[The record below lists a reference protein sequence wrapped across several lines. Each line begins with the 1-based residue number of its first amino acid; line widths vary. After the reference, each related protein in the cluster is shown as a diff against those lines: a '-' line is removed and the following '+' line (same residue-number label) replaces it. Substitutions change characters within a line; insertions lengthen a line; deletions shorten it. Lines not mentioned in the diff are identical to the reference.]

1 MNARSRPRRE
11 RLDRLLVE
19 RGLAA
24 TRAKA
29 QALVLAGRV
38 HAAGQ
43 RLDKPGVRVPVDSE
57 LVVDPGPRWVGRG
70 GHKLDGA
77 LERLGVAVAGRD
89 ALDVGASTGGFT
101 EVLLE
106 RGAARVIALDVGKG
120 QLDWGLRNHPAVH
133 PLEGVNARYLEPS
146 LLPFPPDLAVI
157 DVSFISLRLVLPP
170 VLRCLPD
177 EGDCVA
183 LVKPQFEVGRGK
195 VGRGGVVRDR
205 EAHRE
210 VLEKVAAFAARD
222 GWSVRG
228 VARSAIRGAEGN
240 VEFFLHLDLD
250 PGGLE
255 GGDLVRAMG
264 EALRCREHDNGV

>member
-183 LVKPQFEVGRGK
+183 LVKPQFEVGRGE
-195 VGRGGVVRDR
+195 VGRHGIVRR
-205 EAHRE
+205 PELHVA
-210 VLEKVAAFAARD
+210 VLERLAAFLAD
-222 GWSVRG
+222 GLGSLRAV
-228 VARSAIRGAEGN
+228 VPSCLPGAEGN
-240 VEFFLHLDLD
+240 REFFLHLAPTGPGLD
-250 PGGLE
+250 PARTA
-255 GGDLVRAMG
+255 RAI
-264 EALRCREHDNGV
+264 EAAVAEATEEEAT